1 MQSNDL
7 AVKDYLGQ
15 DVLSSYRSEI
25 GSKAHSNLTKKSDKV
40 EVKKVQELHKNIRDL
55 NKRLYTQSVAERNQ
69 RMNTLEY
76 QA

>member
-7 AVKDYLGQ
+7 AVKDYLCQ